1 MEKIASIF
9 DYMKKAFRLNVDN
22 KGLYKPIVLLILL
35 KVTFFIIFGVML
47 YNFTLSLEDTT
58 FNWQFFANFSI
69 STVGGVFLMMVVVG
83 IGSLI
88 VEAGLYNMYRF
99 VLEEGPLQQG
109 VFSDGIRKY
118 FWKFLFVNILTLI
131 FWLLILIPYIIVG
144 FVTLFIG
151 FVLIPLIVSVFT
163 IMWKIIIVVDGL
175 SIMDALKKSIGFAK
189 QNFVPLTAL
198 IIIKQAFSGFGSGG
212 GSTGGNTSR
221 FISDSGNEFIP
232 VEGVENINP
241 DVTFREFFT
250 QALPYIKTAFYIMI
264 PVITIAIVI
273 TSLIKMV
280 FEVFFNMTLFVMY
293 MEPKSPEKIEFD
305 KEVL

>member
-1 MEKIASIF
+1 MEKIALIF
-9 DYMKKAFRLNVDN
+9 DYMKKAFRLNADN
-22 KGLYKPIVLLILL
+22 KGLYRPIVLLILL
-35 KVTFFIIFGVML
+35 KATFFIIFGVML
-47 YNFTLSLEDTT
+47 YNFTLSLEDAILD
-58 FNWQFFANFSI
+58 WEFFANFGI
-69 STVGGVFLMMVVVG
+69 KTVGGLLLMMVVVG

-109 VFSDGIRKY
+109 VFSYGIRKY
-118 FWKFLFVNILTLI
+118 FWKFLFVNILVFI

-151 FVLIPLIVSVFT
+151 FVLVPLIVSVFT

-175 SIMDALKKSIGFAK
+175 GIMDSLKKSIRFAK

-198 IIIKQAFSGFGSGG
+198 IIIKQAFSAFGSGG
-212 GSTGGNTSR
+212 GSTGGNSSKFINDSR
-221 FISDSGNEFIP
+221 NEFMP
-232 VEGVENINP
+232 VEGIENINP
-241 DVTFREFFT
+241 DAAFREFFT
-250 QALPYIKTAFYIMI
+250 EALPFIKAAFYIMI

-280 FEVFFNMTLFVMY
+280 FEVFFNLTLFVMY
-293 MEPKSPEKIEFD
+293 MEPKSPEKIELD